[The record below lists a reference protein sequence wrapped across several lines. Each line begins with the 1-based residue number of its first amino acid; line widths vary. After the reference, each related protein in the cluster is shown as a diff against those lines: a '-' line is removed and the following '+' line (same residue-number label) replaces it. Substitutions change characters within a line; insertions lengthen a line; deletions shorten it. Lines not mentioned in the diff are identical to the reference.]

1 MTKAYSRKED
11 PKRGA
16 LMGAFAIGSDK
27 AINCLVLRCQNY
39 GGRMCYVLF
48 LSEMCVVTSLIIL
61 CKQ

>member
-39 GGRMCYVLF
+39 GGAYVLR
-48 LSEMCVVTSLIIL
+48 SILIRDVCSHIVDYPV
-61 CKQ
+61 

>member
-39 GGRMCYVLF
+39 GGGAYVLR
-48 LSEMCVVTSLIIL
+48 SILIRDVCSHIVDYPV
-61 CKQ
+61 

>member
-39 GGRMCYVLF
+39 GRGSVYVTF
-48 LSEMCVVTSLIIL
+48 YSYQRCV
-61 CKQ
+61 